1 MEYFVVLLN
10 NKPVKVVAT
19 LLDAMLF
26 VSNREAVIHRIHH
39 KDDKL
44 VVQEIMVDLESSS
57 LVYPTQLALR

>member
-1 MEYFVVLLN
+1 MEYFVVLFD

-26 VSNREAVIHRIHH
+26 ISNREAVIHRIHC

-44 VVQEIMVDLESSS
+44 VVQEIMVELGSS
-57 LVYPTQLALR
+57 LLYPTTN

>member
-10 NKPVKVVAT
+10 STPVKVTAT

-26 VSNREAVIHRIHH
+26 ISNREAVIHRIHY

-44 VVQEIMVDLESSS
+44 VVQEIFIELGSS
-57 LVYPTQLALR
+57 LVYPTEALR

>member
-1 MEYFVVLLN
+1 MLLN
-10 NKPVKVVAT
+10 NRPVKVVST

-26 VSNREAVIHRIHH
+26 VSNKEAVIHRIHH

-44 VVQEIMVDLESSS
+44 VVQEIMIELGSSS

>member
-1 MEYFVVLLN
+1 MEYFVVLIN
-10 NKPVKVVAT
+10 NKPIKVVAT

-44 VVQEIMVDLESSS
+44 VVQEIMVEAGSSS
-57 LVYPTQLALR
+57 LVYPTQN

>member
-1 MEYFVVLLN
+1 MEYFVVLFN

-26 VSNREAVIHRIHH
+26 ISNKEAVIHRIHH

-44 VVQEIMVDLESSS
+44 VVQEIFIELGSS
-57 LVYPTQLALR
+57 LVYPTQN

>member
-10 NKPVKVVAT
+10 STPVKVVAT

-26 VSNREAVIHRIHH
+26 ISNREAVIHRIHY

-44 VVQEIMVDLESSS
+44 VVQEIKIKLAGSTSS
-57 LVYPTQLALR
+57 Y

>member
-1 MEYFVVLLN
+1 MEYFVVLFN

-26 VSNREAVIHRIHH
+26 ISNREGVIHRIHY

-44 VVQEIMVDLESSS
+44 VVQEIFIELGSS
-57 LVYPTQLALR
+57 LVYPTQN

>member
-1 MEYFVVLLN
+1 MEYFVVLFN

-26 VSNREAVIHRIHH
+26 ISNREAVIHRIHH

-44 VVQEIMVDLESSS
+44 VVQEIFIELGSSVVH
-57 LVYPTQLALR
+57 LTQM

>member
-10 NKPVKVVAT
+10 STPVKVVAT

-26 VSNREAVIHRIHH
+26 ISNREAVIHRIHH

-44 VVQEIMVDLESSS
+44 VVQEIFIELGSS
-57 LVYPTQLALR
+57 LLYPTKN